1 MNYQINDIPV
11 AIEYRNV
18 KNINLY
24 IKPPD
29 GRILV
34 TAPRRVSKKR
44 IMEFVDSKA
53 GWIEQTRRRM
63 LEARERQMADRLT
76 RVTKGQLEAMRSNV
90 EKYVDRWEP
99 VMGVHA
105 SAWTLRDMKTRWG
118 SCSVD
123 SGRIRLNKRLAL
135 YPEDCLEYVIVHELC
150 HLLEPSHNQ
159 RFKMLMGSFMPD
171 WKERKKR
178 LGTG

>member
-1 MNYQINDIPV
+1 MDYKVNNIPV
-11 AIEYRNV
+11 TIEYRNV

-34 TAPRRVSKKR
+34 TAPKRVSKKKV
-44 IMEFVDSKA
+44 MEFIDSKA
-53 GWIEQTRRRM
+53 GWIEQARSRM
-63 LEARERQMADRLT
+63 LKAQERADKLT
-76 RVTKGQLEAMRSNV
+76 GVTKEQLGMMRRNV

-118 SCSVD
+118 SCS
-123 SGRIRLNKRLAL
+123 SAGNLNFNWRLSLL
-135 YPEDCLEYVIVHELC
+135 PEPLCDYVIVHELA
-150 HLLEPSHNQ
+150 HRLEMNHSA
-159 RFKMLMGSFMPD
+159 RFWMQVAQILPD
-171 WKERKKR
+171 YKERRR
-178 LGTG
+178 LLKAYRI